1 MTKKNLPAWAMKSN
15 GHIEMGR
22 FIKVWATSSNLVEV
36 RAKFHWKTEA
46 NLKSQRS
53 TVNRWLKK
61 NANHIKP
68 LKVLKGEADWRKQ
81 KAKDIAELLDA
92 GLLERRAVKEAEPEN
107 VGASTIDRTGLGAVS
122 GE

>member
-46 NLKSQRS
+46 GLKSQRS
-53 TVNRWLKK
+53 TINRWLKK

-92 GLLERRAVKEAEPEN
+92 GLLERRPEKKPD
-107 VGASTIDRTGLGAVS
+107 VGSSTIDRTGLGDIS
-122 GE
+122 GK